1 MEATL
6 KKVMIKQ
13 FELISNSILDSLLNK
28 IMTNESINDST
39 KTILEETISNYKVEL
54 KESIK
59 NDNKKKKKEKG
70 IRKPTKYNRYM
81 AQKMAEFK
89 EKGSE
94 LSNNEK
100 FAKIAAQWKQDKDS
114 WVDTSENK

>member
-6 KKVMIKQ
+6 KKIMIKQ

-28 IMTNESINDST
+28 IASDDTIIDTT
-39 KTILEETISNYKVEL
+39 KKTLEEVIINYKAEL

-59 NDNKKKKKEKG
+59 NDNKTKKREKG
-70 IRKPTKYNRYM
+70 TRKPTKYNRYM

-89 EKGSE
+89 ESGSD

-100 FAKIAAQWKQDKDS
+100 FAKIASQWKQDKDS
-114 WVDTSENK
+114 WEDNSKI

>member
-13 FELISNSILDSLLNK
+13 FELVSNSVLDSFLNK
-28 IMTNESINDST
+28 ITSNESINEAT
-39 KTILEETISNYKVEL
+39 KKILEETVATYKTEL

-70 IRKPTKYNRYM
+70 TRKPTKYNRYM

-114 WVDTSENK
+114 WEDNSNI